1 MPKTCPRCGTSCGDT
16 QAFCPRCGAQLSAA
30 QPSYGQR
37 PPQGQP
43 PYGQRPPQGQPPYG
57 QRPPQGQPPYGQQPY
72 GQPGAGSPSL
82 LTGLKRLFTSTVL
95 QLVGYGIIIL
105 AAIFSMSTLIDMLT
119 DSRTYYYGPSRS
131 DVGGLVGGMIFI
143 FIALIVLLIGV
154 IFNII
159 GVVTVSKE
167 NEKFKIAFY
176 ALLAYLGCLFIS
188 IIILFNN
195 GSSTIY
201 SLFSTLSSAAYAV
214 MFVYVCNGIKD
225 VGTKL
230 GFADFLGSY
239 NGVVITYLINVGL
252 NFIGGLMLNSSPGVA
267 LVMMLIGW
275 ICSIVAF
282 FLYMGYLRKAI
293 RAVSGASSANQYQQ
307 PRY

>member
-1 MPKTCPRCGTSCGDT
+1 MPKTCPRCGTSCGDA

-30 QPSYGQR
+30 QQPPYGQR
-37 PPQGQP
+37 PPQGQQQP

-57 QRPPQGQPPYGQQPY
+57 QRPPQGHPPYGQQ
-72 GQPGAGSPSL
+72 GPGGMTVAPSL
-82 LTGLKRLFTSTVL
+82 LTGLKRLYTSTVL

-105 AAIFSMSTLIDMLT
+105 GLIVIIAAGAGAITSSSYSQLRGAAGGAIIGIILIVIAAI
-119 DSRTYYYGPSRS
+119 
-131 DVGGLVGGMIFI
+131 VV
-143 FIALIVLLIGV
+143 LIGI

-159 GVVTVSKE
+159 GVITVSKE

-176 ALLAYLGCLFIS
+176 AVLTYLVCLILSLLITFNGGNSTLAS
-188 IIILFNN
+188 IL
-195 GSSTIY
+195 
-201 SLFSTLSSAAYAV
+201 STLSSVANAV
-214 MFVYVCNGIKD
+214 VFVFVCTGIKE

-239 NGVVITYLINVGL
+239 NGVVITYLIGVGL
-252 NFIGGLMLNSSPGVA
+252 SFIGGLISSGASLVLMGLGV
-267 LVMMLIGW
+267 

-293 RAVSGASSANQYQQ
+293 RAVSGAPGANPYQQ